1 MCVPTCLTAF
11 LDGKGYGKLATGDK
25 GGAVTLWDADA
36 LVAGAK
42 GLARGK
48 RPAGGTEGARVFRLP
63 KAHTDWVTQLTF
75 TTSLFSGALLSS
87 AMDGVIQCIDLGAE
101 AVGRSLRGHTKG
113 VYSIAMCEAF
123 GGSKLV
129 SGGLERD
136 LYVWSLNSPK
146 PLAVLPGHRA
156 PIRQLATDE
165 EFQQVVS
172 LDSLGAMRV
181 WDLRMMRCV
190 QSLNAPL
197 AEGEDEPP
205 PPILGNG
212 LSDVGAPSHTSLRSA
227 VSAIW
232 YDRRRR
238 RLIGGHQHLTAW
250 HSHVPPSDL
259 SPPSSP
265 RESRSQPS
273 SLGPPVQ
280 VRLSQANQAAI
291 EGAEAA
297 LRAAKAA
304 AARPPSTANF
314 PTASAGREAA
324 AAAATTAPPTK
335 APPTTAMPSS
345 TDDEDGDGDEDGVAE
360 LQPDAAPAAAPS
372 LPSPRSLVQI
382 SLATAG
388 TTLTRL
394 VYAHAYGLVA
404 VGDVAGVLS
413 VWAVATGQLVR
424 CVRDAHGGA
433 PITSLTTDAHGRKL
447 ISGAHD
453 GSVCTWSLA
462 TGCELSCRLAP
473 HDVDGDLGNELTT
486 LIHLSVARGTI
497 SYVLGSGWG
506 RRIVLWRAEEAP
518 QGVCAEP
525 GGGSECVWA
534 SPPSHSDDVLCM
546 AHHAPATLATAPSTL
561 ATGSADGMVA
571 VWELDTNALSQHG
584 GMGRPVESLDQG
596 GIHTSL
602 NAMRVKR
609 MLRVPPA
616 PSLPGSSSAAAGCS
630 SPSLGFDA
638 DLIDASAVECVCLLP
653 SIAPPLV
660 PLVAATADGRLVVW
674 GAATRLPPGQPPMID
689 LHDSL
694 GHCDEDSLVALATD
708 ALNTT
713 LVSAD
718 GGGTIKVTKP
728 DEARRPPRALLSVL
742 RPAGRRES
750 SKPSQGRRLA
760 CRGQRLHAPD
770 GFPRGSARLLARAR
784 WRTGRDGAR
793 ALQIAIWISPHPHW
807 RGRRHHLP
815 VHAQR
820 RARGHIWRQRDRM
833 AGRRPEHICMPLRP
847 IASTVLAAA
856 PEAP

>member
-265 RESRSQPS
+265 RESRSQSS
-273 SLGPPVQ
+273 SLEPPVQ

-304 AARPPSTANF
+304 AARPPRTANF

-335 APPTTAMPSS
+335 APPTTSRMSICHGYSS
-345 TDDEDGDGDEDGVAE
+345 
-360 LQPDAAPAAAPS
+360 
-372 LPSPRSLVQI
+372 
-382 SLATAG
+382 
-388 TTLTRL
+388 
-394 VYAHAYGLVA
+394 H
-404 VGDVAGVLS
+404 
-413 VWAVATGQLVR
+413 
-424 CVRDAHGGA
+424 
-433 PITSLTTDAHGRKL
+433 
-447 ISGAHD
+447 
-453 GSVCTWSLA
+453 
-462 TGCELSCRLAP
+462 
-473 HDVDGDLGNELTT
+473 
-486 LIHLSVARGTI
+486 
-497 SYVLGSGWG
+497 
-506 RRIVLWRAEEAP
+506 
-518 QGVCAEP
+518 
-525 GGGSECVWA
+525 
-534 SPPSHSDDVLCM
+534 
-546 AHHAPATLATAPSTL
+546 
-561 ATGSADGMVA
+561 
-571 VWELDTNALSQHG
+571 
-584 GMGRPVESLDQG
+584 
-596 GIHTSL
+596 
-602 NAMRVKR
+602 
-609 MLRVPPA
+609 
-616 PSLPGSSSAAAGCS
+616 S
-630 SPSLGFDA
+630 SPS
-638 DLIDASAVECVCLLP
+638 E
-653 SIAPPLV
+653 
-660 PLVAATADGRLVVW
+660 
-674 GAATRLPPGQPPMID
+674 
-689 LHDSL
+689 
-694 GHCDEDSLVALATD
+694 
-708 ALNTT
+708 
-713 LVSAD
+713 
-718 GGGTIKVTKP
+718 
-728 DEARRPPRALLSVL
+728 
-742 RPAGRRES
+742 
-750 SKPSQGRRLA
+750 
-760 CRGQRLHAPD
+760 
-770 GFPRGSARLLARAR
+770 
-784 WRTGRDGAR
+784 
-793 ALQIAIWISPHPHW
+793 
-807 RGRRHHLP
+807 
-815 VHAQR
+815 
-820 RARGHIWRQRDRM
+820 
-833 AGRRPEHICMPLRP
+833 
-847 IASTVLAAA
+847 
-856 PEAP
+856 